1 MTVDLG
7 LLILTAASI
16 GCIHT
21 LLGPDHYVPFVAM
34 GAARRWTTRKT
45 LWITS
50 LCGLGHVA
58 GSVAIGLVG
67 IGVGVSLERLEW
79 VEGLRGDWAAW
90 LLTAFG
96 FAYLAW
102 GLKKAVRSRPHSHG
116 HYHGDGTFHRHEHDH
131 HGPHL
136 HPHVQFEPIANR
148 PANRLAPGRSPVPAA
163 AGITPWALFVV
174 FILGPCEP
182 LIPVLMYPAAQ
193 DSAAG
198 TAAVVL
204 AFGAAT
210 LSTMLGVVYLGLRGV
225 ERLPLA
231 SAERYTHALAGGA
244 LSLCG
249 LGILFLGL

>member
-1 MTVDLG
+1 MTADLE

-34 GAARRWTTRKT
+34 SAARRWSTART

-50 LCGLGHVA
+50 LCGAGHVA
-58 GSVAIGLVG
+58 GSVVIGM
-67 IGVGVSLERLEW
+67 IGTAVGVSLEKLEW

-90 LLTAFG
+90 ALTAFG
-96 FAYLAW
+96 LAYLVW
-102 GLKKAVRSRPHSHG
+102 GLKQAARSQPHSHG
-116 HYHGDGTFHRHEHDH
+116 HYHGDGTFHTHEHGH

-136 HPHVQFEPIANR
+136 HPHLRFTPVVES
-148 PANRLAPGRSPVPAA
+148 PANRLAPAPATTRPTTS
-163 AGITPWALFVV
+163 ITPWALFVV

-182 LIPVLMYPAAQ
+182 LIPVLMYPA
-193 DSAAG
+193 SKHSVAG

-204 AFGAAT
+204 AFAGATIA
-210 LSTMLGVVYLGLRGV
+210 TMLTVVHFAMRGIA
-225 ERLPLA
+225 RLPLA
-231 SAERYTHALAGGA
+231 TAGRYTHALAGAA